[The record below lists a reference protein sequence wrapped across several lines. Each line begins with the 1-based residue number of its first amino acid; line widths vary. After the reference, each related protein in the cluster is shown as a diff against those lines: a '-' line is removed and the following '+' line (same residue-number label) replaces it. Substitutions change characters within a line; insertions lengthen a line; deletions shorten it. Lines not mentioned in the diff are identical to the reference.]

1 MIIQNIMLTVFGG
14 GLFIFVRDQPVKPPS
29 SVAMQKVVRQ
39 SMLVVISEAFKERSY
54 VILVAIFAMLDG
66 AFVSFATVL
75 SLFFSFYNVP
85 GEKPVYNTGVVSA
98 YGGVTAIFGV
108 AASMACA
115 VVLQKK

>member
-1 MIIQNIMLTVFGG
+1 
-14 GLFIFVRDQPVKPPS
+14 
-29 SVAMQKVVRQ
+29 
-39 SMLVVISEAFKERSY
+39 
-54 VILVAIFAMLDG
+54 MLDG

-75 SLFFSFYNVP
+75 SLLFAFYNVP

-115 VVLQKK
+115 VVL